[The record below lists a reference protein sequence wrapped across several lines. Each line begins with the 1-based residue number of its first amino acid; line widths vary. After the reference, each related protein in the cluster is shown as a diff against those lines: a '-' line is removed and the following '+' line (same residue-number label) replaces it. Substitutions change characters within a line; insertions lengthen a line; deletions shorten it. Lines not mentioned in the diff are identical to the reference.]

1 MAILALLARAI
12 IALRKVARFVFWK
25 GDGTR
30 RRRVVTRRRSRS
42 RYGQV
47 RALMHVFTPAFVVQ
61 LPLRSLASLLDTT
74 RMLRFI
80 ALPAR
85 LARAMMVDALRLLAA
100 PRGAIR
106 VEAMRSLAFTALMQV
121 VVVAFRHLPH
131 LRILASLVEATI
143 SLLFLMA
150 IRALIQVFTPAFVVQ
165 LPLRSL

>member
-1 MAILALLARAI
+1 ML
-12 IALRKVARFVFWK
+12 VFI
-25 GDGTR
+25 
-30 RRRVVTRRRSRS
+30 V
-42 RYGQV
+42 
-47 RALMHVFTPAFVVQ
+47 AFVVQ

-74 RMLRFI
+74 HMLPFI

-85 LARAMMVDALRLLAA
+85 LARAMIVDALRLLEA

-121 VVVAFRHLPH
+121 VVVALRHLPLPH

-150 IRALIQVFTPAFVVQ
+150 ILALLARAIIAPRKVALLGF
-165 LPLRSL
+165 

>member
-1 MAILALLARAI
+1 M
-12 IALRKVARFVFWK
+12 
-25 GDGTR
+25 
-30 RRRVVTRRRSRS
+30 
-42 RYGQV
+42 Q
-47 RALMHVFTPAFVVQ
+47 VFTPAFVVQ

-150 IRALIQVFTPAFVVQ
+150 ILALLARAIIALRKVARFVFWKGGGTRRRRPMVTRQWRVVVTRRR
-165 LPLRSL
+165 PLTQNFSLHLYQ